1 MKLSYLDLMTTD
13 PSYNLAMEQ
22 YVFDCLP
29 RDRMYFML
37 WQNDN
42 AIIVGKYQNTI
53 SEINEEAVRERG
65 IRVVRRLSGGG
76 AVYHDMGNLNFTFSL
91 RTEDYDL
98 RRQQSVIVEA
108 CRMLG
113 IPAEISGRNDILTNG
128 CKFSGNSFYSH
139 NGCSFHN
146 GTLLLS
152 VDMANLGKYLTPSKV
167 KLESKGVA
175 SVRSR
180 VINLTE
186 LRPSLTVAEMADA
199 MVKAAETVYGL
210 KAFMLSEAD
219 FDEAEIEKRYQRFS
233 SFDWNYGKS
242 VPCTF
247 ECARRFS
254 WGEVTVQLLV
264 KNGCCEDA
272 AVYSDAMDAEFAA
285 PLAAAFRSC
294 RFTPDELCARVRQT
308 PQCAAV
314 AEDLCELLQ
323 SQAL

>member
-1 MKLSYLDLMTTD
+1 MSK
-13 PSYNLAMEQ
+13 
-22 YVFDCLP
+22 
-29 RDRMYFML
+29 
-37 WQNDN
+37 
-42 AIIVGKYQNTI
+42 
-53 SEINEEAVRERG
+53 
-65 IRVVRRLSGGG
+65 
-76 AVYHDMGNLNFTFSL
+76 
-91 RTEDYDL
+91 
-98 RRQQSVIVEA
+98 A
-108 CRMLG
+108 CRSLG

-152 VDMANLGKYLTPSKV
+152 VDMANLGKYLTPSRV

-210 KAFMLSEAD
+210 KASMLSEAD

-254 WGEVTVQLLV
+254 WGRS
-264 KNGCCEDA
+264 NR
-272 AVYSDAMDAEFAA
+272 
-285 PLAAAFRSC
+285 AAACEKRLLRGRC
-294 RFTPDELCARVRQT
+294 RLLRRDGRRIRRAIGSRLPAAAASPDSCARACARHHSALPWQRICVSFCNRGRSERQRHSHFQGKT
-308 PQCAAV
+308 RMAGAFRVFMRCIRIIFIQYLHVFPTSSFPFCMLSFILNHFLR
-314 AEDLCELLQ
+314 DICIFSLIF
-323 SQAL
+323 